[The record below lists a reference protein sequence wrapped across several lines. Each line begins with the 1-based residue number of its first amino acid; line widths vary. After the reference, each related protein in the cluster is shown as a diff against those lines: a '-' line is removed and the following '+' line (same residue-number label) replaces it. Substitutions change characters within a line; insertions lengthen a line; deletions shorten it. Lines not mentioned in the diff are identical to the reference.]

1 LSPLRIQSIL
11 EPGDWTG
18 APADQITLNY
28 DDRHR
33 RRIAMTTDQGLPIVL
48 DLPRSRLLPNG
59 AGLKLEDGRIVVV
72 IAQVEPL
79 IEVRASS
86 AAGLL
91 RLAWHIGNRHLT
103 AQIETDRILIRRD
116 HVIADMLKGL
126 GATLTPI
133 EASFDP
139 EGGAYGGAHEDH
151 HHHPHDHAHVPAIDA
166 SS

>member
-1 LSPLRIQSIL
+1 LSPLRIHSIL
-11 EPGDWTG
+11 EPGDWKR
-18 APADQITLNY
+18 AAVDRITLDY

-33 RRIAMTTDQGLPIVL
+33 RRIAMTTDGGIQIVL
-48 DLPRSRLLPNG
+48 DLPYSRLLLNG
-59 AGLKLEDGRIVVV
+59 AGLELEDGRIVVV

-79 IEVRASS
+79 IEVHAAS
-86 AAGLL
+86 AAELL
-91 RLAWHIGNRHLT
+91 RLAWHIGNRHLA

-126 GATLTPI
+126 GATVTAL

-139 EGGAYGGAHEDH
+139 EGGAYGGPHEDH
-151 HHHPHDHAHVPAIDA
+151 HHHPHDHAHVPAADA